1 MVGHGRVPAPA
12 AVAGVH
18 GDPLSG
24 YVDINH
30 RSGINDLRAGSGMD
44 MGDAVETV
52 IPPQIDMPVLTHL
65 QPAVVFQQEP
75 FGGELELLPLE
86 RDIFR
91 E

>member
-1 MVGHGRVPAPA
+1 
-12 AVAGVH
+12 
-18 GDPLSG
+18 
-24 YVDINH
+24 
-30 RSGINDLRAGSGMD
+30 MD